1 MNGSYNTM
9 NGNTVNGS
17 YNTMKYDKRL
27 LQRGEQLL

>member
-17 YNTMKYDKRL
+17 YNTMKHDKRL